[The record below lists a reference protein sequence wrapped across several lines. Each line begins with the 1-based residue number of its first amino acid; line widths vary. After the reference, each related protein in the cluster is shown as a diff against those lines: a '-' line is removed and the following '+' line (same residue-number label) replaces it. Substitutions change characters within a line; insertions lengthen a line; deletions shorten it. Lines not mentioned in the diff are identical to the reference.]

1 MSRRTLGK
9 STPTSY
15 PADLQHAMRRFLP
28 PTSLPLLNDDG
39 RIRWVPRMLVIAAI
53 LMAWSP
59 ALHLVDRFA
68 EAYDAV
74 VAMFPGRRRP
84 GRTHEGFAAALSRQS
99 QTLLESLCQ
108 HWRVAVRQT
117 AGAYWEVGG
126 WLLFGVDGSKFDC
139 PRTAANEAAF
149 GTSGKNNSGPQLLV
163 TCLFHIGTGLLW
175 DFCGDGLKGS
185 SERGQ
190 LGRMQPTLP
199 AHAMLLADAGFTGY
213 DLLKSLLDG
222 GRHFVIRVGSNVRL
236 LKKLGYRVREHGQVV
251 YLWPEQKQ
259 GRTGRHGRRLP
270 RDLSKVSVPLVLR
283 LITLVDERGRKM
295 ALLTDVLDRRKLS
308 DASAARMYALRW
320 GVEVAWRGLKQTL
333 GRSRLHSASPAHV
346 RTELDWAMAGF
357 WMLGLLAVSRLI
369 ETGQD
374 PRQASV
380 AAALRAVREAM
391 RPGGKR
397 RRSLAGLLSEALK
410 DDYVRRGSKKARH
423 YPHKRRQ
430 KPPGMPRA
438 RNATD
443 AEVRLAK
450 RVRQREADKPLAA

>member
-1 MSRRTLGK
+1 MSRRTPGR
-9 STPTSY
+9 STPASY
-15 PADLQHAMRRFLP
+15 PADLRHAMRRFLP
-28 PTSLPLLNDDG
+28 ASSLPSLSDDG

-84 GRTHEGFAAALSRQS
+84 GKTHEGFAAALARQS
-99 QTLLESLCQ
+99 QALLEQLAQ
-108 HWRVAVRQT
+108 HWRLAVQET

-126 WLLFGVDGSKFDC
+126 WLLFGVDGTKLDC
-139 PRTAANEAAF
+139 PRTEANEKAF
-149 GTSGKNNSGPQLLV
+149 GTSGKNNSGPQLLL
-163 TCLFHIGTGLLW
+163 TSLFHIGTGLLW
-175 DFCGDGLKGS
+175 DFCRDGLKGS
-185 SERGQ
+185 SERGH
-190 LGRMQPTLP
+190 LSRMLSTLP
-199 AHAMLLADAGFTGY
+199 LNAMLLADAGFTGY
-213 DLLKSLLDG
+213 DLLKSLLGG
-222 GRHFVIRVGSNVRL
+222 GRHFLIRVGSNVRL

-251 YLWPEQKQ
+251 YLWPNQKQ

-270 RDLSKVSVPLVLR
+270 KDLSKVHAPLVLR

-308 DASAARMYALRW
+308 DAAAARMYGLRW
-320 GVEVAWRGLKQTL
+320 GVEVAWRGLKQTM
-333 GRSRLHSASPAHV
+333 GRGRLHSASPAHV

-397 RRSLAGLLSEALK
+397 RRSLACLLAEALK
-410 DDYVRRGSKKARH
+410 DGYKRRGSKKARN

-430 KPPGMPRA
+430 KPPGLPRA
-438 RNATD
+438 RKATA

-450 RVRQREADKPLAA
+450 RVRERESQNR